1 MTWVSAGVAVG
12 GMVLGAMN
20 APDDVGG
27 GAGATSANKDPW
39 APAAPWLKNNIK
51 TGQSLQDQYA
61 ASPFNQQQLAAHG
74 ALSGQTDYMNKLIPS
89 LLGQLGTQSPGF
101 DRHNPHAQPQA
112 FNFNGMGGSA
122 SQAAQPSA
130 GPNPGLL
137 GMLGASGG
145 SGYSS
150 AANPAQIPSAVA
162 PTGDGTFV
170 QSNDAQGGGYGR
182 FNYGDPMPEPGTQ
195 AYRDMSSYFNNG
207 GFDPKNTYG
216 RGVVKAA
223 PYQPLGDQSAGA

>member
-1 MTWVSAGVAVG
+1 MPWSVAAAVAGAATSS
-12 GMVLGAMN
+12 ML
-20 APDDVGG
+20 APDPTGG
-27 GAGATSANKDPW
+27 GAGATSATKDPW

-61 ASPFNQQQLAAHG
+61 ATPFNSQQLGAHG
-74 ALSGQTDYMNKLIPS
+74 ALSGQTAYMNGLIPS

-150 AANPAQIPSAVA
+150 AANPAQIPSAIA
-162 PTGDGTFV
+162 PMGDETFV
-170 QSNDAQGGGYGR
+170 QSTDREGGGYGK
-182 FNYGDPMPEPGTQ
+182 FNYGDAMPAAGTQ
-195 AYRDMSSYFNNG
+195 AYRDMNMYFNSG
-207 GFDPKNTYG
+207 GDDPKNTYG
-216 RGVVKAA
+216 RGKPAPA
-223 PYQPLGDQSAGA
+223 PYQPLGDQSGGA